1 MHNDYIVLSVT
12 LNEDKDQTTNNWTTS
27 RGQKKKTWVND
38 VQLEVP
44 NIQILVL
51 GNSKKSFKKLFSLF
65 VLAKAG

>member
-1 MHNDYIVLSVT
+1 MKTRIRQ
-12 LNEDKDQTTNNWTTS
+12 QTAE
-27 RGQKKKTWVND
+27 QKKKTWVND

>member
-44 NIQILVL
+44 NIQILVFREI
-51 GNSKKSFKKLFSLF
+51 KKEFQKVVQLICVS
-65 VLAKAG
+65 